1 MDALQR
7 ARRPVRNGAKKRI
20 AELNR
25 LFQVEP
31 ISKERIQFV
40 LKTLNEEQ
48 INLAELDQKILGQ
61 MVDDGVDETDQDT
74 EYEAIIE
81 MRQQIMTTCFKAEEI
96 IESLVPVVL
105 PPSSITFGSE
115 GGARGFRLP
124 KIELKK
130 FSGEFKDWLG
140 YWAQFEKIDQDSSL
154 PVSDKFQYLLQSLL
168 PGTDAHEIASSYPQS
183 NENYPKVIE
192 ALKRRYG
199 NEDLLLQVYIRELL
213 KLVISNV
220 NSNDK
225 IPFQMLHIKL
235 ESHLR
240 ALKTLNLEKADPA
253 TWLYPLVESSLP
265 EEILLTWQRS
275 SLAVHDGSEDTPS
288 RNRLDLLMEFLDKE
302 VGIQQKI
309 SLARKGFG
317 MEIKPK
323 KANVQAKNKLSQP
336 TPTLA
341 SCHDGDQ
348 SCLFCGKSHGSK
360 ECSNAKKWP
369 LEKKRDVLKE
379 KQVCSSCFKSGHPAK
394 FCKNKKNLN
403 CFICG
408 GKHYPVMCS
417 NLADKS
423 KGNKVTDYTT
433 SATAENMTGCVN
445 QICSKEI
452 DLQTLIVRARC
463 GTKEKTVRIFLDNGS
478 QGSYILK
485 STAKDLELEVKGTNK
500 ITHSLFGGTQTKVIT
515 HNIHHVTLDK
525 IGGKEYS
532 CIIGVRDEEKICNFI
547 PRVSSNSIVVKEL
560 NRKKIKLSD
569 VGDGCPPIEILLGV
583 DVYGRLL
590 TGNKIT
596 LSNEVTA
603 IETKLGWT
611 LCGRMGERDDNNLS
625 MCILSMVIQDASV
638 SQLWDL
644 DLLGIRDETD
654 VISVEQQEQEDKQ
667 KFFNC
672 LTRNADGRYVVSLPW
687 IDDHPPLPTNYEVA
701 RLRLNHATKRLEEN
715 KLFEEYAKLFQ
726 LWKDEDFIE
735 EINPI
740 VCDKKEKVHYV
751 SHRAVIKLSSS
762 TTPVRP
768 VFDASCKVGKGP
780 SLNECLKK
788 GNNFIKMIPDMLL
801 LFREKKVGFVSDIR
815 KAIQMIEVNEQ
826 DRDCMRFL
834 WWKDK
839 SKQHVVEYRH
849 KRVMFGTNCSPFI
862 LGAVLEFHL
871 VNVQNENKDIAQK
884 LYNSL
889 YVDNCVSSE
898 NTVEEYK
905 NFRTKSVQLLAE
917 AGMDFGCQM

>member
-1 MDALQR
+1 
-7 ARRPVRNGAKKRI
+7 
-20 AELNR
+20 
-25 LFQVEP
+25 
-31 ISKERIQFV
+31 
-40 LKTLNEEQ
+40 
-48 INLAELDQKILGQ
+48 
-61 MVDDGVDETDQDT
+61 
-74 EYEAIIE
+74 
-81 MRQQIMTTCFKAEEI
+81 
-96 IESLVPVVL
+96 
-105 PPSSITFGSE
+105 
-115 GGARGFRLP
+115 
-124 KIELKK
+124 
-130 FSGEFKDWLG
+130 
-140 YWAQFEKIDQDSSL
+140 
-154 PVSDKFQYLLQSLL
+154 
-168 PGTDAHEIASSYPQS
+168 
-183 NENYPKVIE
+183 
-192 ALKRRYG
+192 
-199 NEDLLLQVYIRELL
+199 
-213 KLVISNV
+213 
-220 NSNDK
+220 
-225 IPFQMLHIKL
+225 
-235 ESHLR
+235 
-240 ALKTLNLEKADPA
+240 
-253 TWLYPLVESSLP
+253 
-265 EEILLTWQRS
+265 
-275 SLAVHDGSEDTPS
+275 
-288 RNRLDLLMEFLDKE
+288 
-302 VGIQQKI
+302 
-309 SLARKGFG
+309 
-317 MEIKPK
+317 
-323 KANVQAKNKLSQP
+323 
-336 TPTLA
+336 
-341 SCHDGDQ
+341 
-348 SCLFCGKSHGSK
+348 
-360 ECSNAKKWP
+360 
-369 LEKKRDVLKE
+369 
-379 KQVCSSCFKSGHPAK
+379 
-394 FCKNKKNLN
+394 
-403 CFICG
+403 
-408 GKHYPVMCS
+408 
-417 NLADKS
+417 
-423 KGNKVTDYTT
+423 
-433 SATAENMTGCVN
+433 MTGCVN

-452 DLQTLIVRARC
+452 ALQTLIVRARC

-478 QGSYILK
+478 QRSYILK

-500 ITHSLFGGTQTKVIT
+500 ITHSLFGGTQTEVIT

-917 AGMDFGCQM
+917 AGMDLRLWMSNVDEMEDKNSHVISVLGMQWDRVCDELYVDVKLPTLPEIITKKVMLSIAHQVFDPIGIVCPAVLPVKVLLQKTFINKLNWKEPVPTEEKNKFTEWYEQLHLLSQVRIPRCVTGGEFDRSKWPFHVFTDASGLAYGAVIFLRVEHVGGVSIQLISAKSRVAPIKRITIPRLLNWYKIGCFCEKRIKS